1 VLFDFSD
8 EDELIFLNEDDES
21 DSVIQHRDDYWKILI
36 VDDEEE
42 VHHVTKMVLA
52 DIDFEGKKIL
62 FLHAYSG
69 MEAKKILQTEE
80 DIAVIL
86 LDVVMEEENA
96 GLLLAQFI
104 REELKNKMIRIILRT
119 GQPGQ
124 APEKQ
129 VIVEYDINDYK
140 EKTELTSQ
148 KLFSTIIVAI
158 RSFRDLKMIGCLNE
172 EIENT
177 QREIIYTLGEI
188 AETRSKETGYH
199 VKRVAEYSCLL
210 AEKYGL
216 SEKEIELIR
225 IASPMHDV
233 GKVAIS
239 DDILNKPGKLTLE
252 EYQIMKTHTNIGY
265 EMLKHSNRTIIQTA
279 SIIARQ
285 HHEKYNGGGYPS
297 GIKGED
303 IHLYSRITAIADV
316 FDALSSN
323 RVYKSAWT
331 TQRIVEFF
339 KSERGEHFDPKLTD
353 LFLENFNE
361 FLEIKEKYR
370 DTKVI

>member
-1 VLFDFSD
+1 
-8 EDELIFLNEDDES
+8 
-21 DSVIQHRDDYWKILI
+21 
-36 VDDEEE
+36 
-42 VHHVTKMVLA
+42 
-52 DIDFEGKKIL
+52 
-62 FLHAYSG
+62 
-69 MEAKKILQTEE
+69 
-80 DIAVIL
+80 
-86 LDVVMEEENA
+86 
-96 GLLLAQFI
+96 
-104 REELKNKMIRIILRT
+104 
-119 GQPGQ
+119 
-124 APEKQ
+124 
-129 VIVEYDINDYK
+129 
-140 EKTELTSQ
+140 
-148 KLFSTIIVAI
+148 
-158 RSFRDLKMIGCLNE
+158 MIGCLNE